1 MRKRQGFSCF
11 LAGVFLLFAITLMS
25 CSQPGAVEDAG
36 SVASIRV
43 VMDNNYP
50 PYVFE
55 DENGNLRGILID
67 QWKLWQE
74 RTGVKVEITAL
85 PWVEAMDGMEAGQF
99 DVIDTIFYTDERAEL
114 YDFTKPY
121 AEIDVRIFFQKNI
134 SGLAGAADLRGFRV
148 AVKSGDANAEYLL
161 DHGVKNLV
169 YYNSYEEIIR
179 AAAAQEEAIF
189 VIDQPPGLYFL
200 YKYNIQNQF
209 TYSDPLYG
217 GEFHRAVKKGD
228 SIILSLVNQGFS
240 RISQEEY
247 KDIDRHWL
255 GVSTENPYEKY
266 LPYMTLGGVIIALVI
281 FALFFFNR
289 ILQARIHHRT
299 VELQDAVSMLQSSES
314 RFREAVDFLP
324 IPISI
329 SEDDGKMWV
338 VNRKFTENYGYIL
351 NDIPT
356 ADSWMENAYPEPGY
370 REQVRAIWDQDV
382 TQSIKSG
389 NSTPLREYKVT
400 CKDGSLRDVE
410 IVTHPVGK
418 LWVAAFNDV
427 TERNQSEKN
436 LRLFK
441 ESVEN
446 ATDAIGMS
454 TPQGVHYYQN
464 EAFSQLFG
472 DVGDNPSATLYV
484 DENIGKDVFET
495 IKAGEQWIGEAKM
508 YAKDKSILNIFLRAY
523 ANMDDSGQIIG
534 LVGIH
539 TDISERKK
547 IEDALR
553 ESEIIFSSFLEHS
566 PVYVFFKDKNIRALR
581 LSKNYEQ
588 MLGMPLGELLG
599 KNMDELFPSEL
610 AKSMVADDMRI
621 LNEGKRILVT
631 EEFNGRIYETTKFP
645 IRKDGKPEMLAGFTL
660 DVTERKQAE
669 QALQESEENYRSLV
683 ELSPDGIV
691 VHRDGIVVF
700 ANSAS
705 AKLMHAGD
713 VSELLGKPV
722 IDFVHP
728 DERTRVL
735 RRIHKMTLEG
745 TKAPAMEEKFIR
757 LDGTIIDVEVVAMA
771 INYEG
776 RIAVQ
781 VVVRDITE
789 RKQMLDSLKASEEK
803 YRTLIDTINTGI
815 FMSSLD
821 GKFLQANSALV
832 EMSGYESIEEF
843 MQISA
848 QRLYANFDDRDKI
861 IDEVK
866 NQGFIKNRELL
877 SLKKDG
883 STYWISLSAVFLQG
897 EDGKPGF
904 LLGSVSDITER
915 KRAEQAIQQSERRF
929 RTLIENS
936 HDALALL
943 AEDGTILYEG
953 PTVRRITGYEPSERI
968 GKNALESIY
977 PEDMPIVV
985 QSLAKVLGGA
995 NNTVTAQFRS
1005 RKMDGTVW
1013 WTEATAT
1020 NLLHDPTVQAIVVN
1034 YRDITAKKQA
1044 DEQLRESENRFRQI
1058 VESSPMGMHIYE
1070 LNDADDSLIF
1080 AGANSAADRILG
1092 VDNSQFLGK
1101 TIEEA
1106 FPPLAATEV
1115 PQQYRLVA
1123 RHGNSWEQV
1132 QINYKHGSING
1143 AYELHAFQTGQNRMA
1158 VMFLDITDRK
1168 QAEAALRKS
1177 EERNRA
1183 IVAALPD
1190 LLFQIDLTH
1199 TFLDC
1204 VAADPSKLLLLPYQV
1219 IGRKVEDL
1227 FPQDVAEL
1235 VAVKIIE
1242 TLESSEMQV
1251 FSYSLM
1257 VGDKKRHFEGRM
1269 TLLDEESVLA
1279 LIRDITDSNQFEQ
1292 ALRESEQ
1299 RYRTL
1304 FEQANDAIFIETQDD
1319 KIVDANQRACQMLGY
1334 TREELLGMLVSD
1346 LIAPENHRSS
1356 QAIRQELSQ
1365 YGQKPFESLD
1375 VRKDGTY
1382 IPVEVTNSILP
1393 DGLALSIVRD
1403 ITERKHAEDEL
1414 RKTEAEIRLLNTE
1427 LEKRVIERTAQLE
1440 LANKELEAFAYSVSH
1455 DLRAPLRAIDGFS
1468 RIIVEDY
1475 GKQLDGEIQT
1485 LLAKVRAESHHMG
1498 QLIDAL
1504 LNLSRMTRAE
1514 MRMDRVDLSE
1524 LAHAI
1529 AEELRHSEAG
1539 RQVEWVIAEHV
1550 TTHGDV
1556 RLLRVVMENLIGNA
1570 WKFTSKTEAARIE
1583 FGIQRL
1589 DDELIY
1595 FVRDNGAGFN
1605 MAYANKLFGAFQRLH
1620 SVNEFDGTGIGLAT
1634 VQRIIYRHGGRVWAE
1649 SKVNL
1654 GATFF
1659 FTLG

>member
-1 MRKRQGFSCF
+1 MRKRQGYFG
-11 LAGVFLLFAITLMS
+11 LLVGIFLLLTSWLVS
-25 CSQPGAVEDAG
+25 CSPSGIFEHAAPVRTL
-36 SVASIRV
+36 RV

-55 DENGNLRGILID
+55 DDEGGLRGILVD
-67 QWKLWQE
+67 QWQLWEEQ
-74 RTGVKVEITAL
+74 TGVKVEITAL
-85 PWVEAMDGMEAGQF
+85 PWGQAMDEMKAGKF
-99 DVIDTIFYTDERAEL
+99 DVIDTIFYTEERASL

-121 AEIDVRIFFQKNI
+121 AQIDVRIFFPQNI
-134 SGLAGAADLRGFRV
+134 SGLASADDLRGFRV

-161 DHGVKNLV
+161 ERGVNALV
-169 YYNSYEEIIR
+169 YYDSYEEIIR
-179 AAAAQEEAIF
+179 AVAAQEETIF

-228 SIILSLVNQGFS
+228 SATLNLVNQGFS
-240 RISQEEY
+240 NISEKEY
-247 KDIDRHWL
+247 KEIDRRWL

-266 LPYMTLGGVIIALVI
+266 VPYMTLGGIIVALVI
-281 FALFFFNR
+281 LALFFFNR
-289 ILQARIHHRT
+289 ILQARIHART
-299 VELQDAVSMLQSSES
+299 VELQDAVSRIKSSEA

-329 SEDDGKMWV
+329 SEGNGNMLV
-338 VNRKFTENYGYIL
+338 VNRKFTENFGYCLEDIL
-351 NDIPT
+351 T
-356 ADSWMENAYPEPGY
+356 VADWFKTAYPEPGY
-370 REQVRAIWDQDV
+370 REQVLVIWGEDV
-382 TQSIKSG
+382 VQSTENG
-389 NSTPLREYKVT
+389 DSTPLREYKVT
-400 CKDGSLRDVE
+400 CKDGGLRDVE
-410 IVTHPVGK
+410 ILMHPVGK
-418 LWVAAFNDV
+418 LWVATFNDV
-427 TERNQSEKN
+427 TSRNLSEKT
-436 LRLFK
+436 LRLYK

-454 TPQGVHYYQN
+454 TPQGKHYYQN

-472 DVGDNPSATLYV
+472 DVGDDPPSTLYV
-484 DENIGKDVFET
+484 DEKIGREVFET
-495 IKAGEQWIGEAKM
+495 VQAGGQWVGEVQM
-508 YAKDKSILNIFLRAY
+508 YAKDKSLRNILLRAY
-523 ANMDDSGQIIG
+523 ANTDDNGQIIG

-539 TDISERKK
+539 TDISAYKK
-547 IEDALR
+547 VESALS
-553 ESEIIFSSFLEHS
+553 ESEMIFSSFLEHS
-566 PVYVFFKDKNIRALR
+566 PVYVFFKDKNVRALR
-581 LSKNYEQ
+581 LSRNYEQ
-588 MLGMPLGELLG
+588 MLGVPVEQALN
-599 KNMDELFPSEL
+599 KNMDELFPSDL
-610 AKSMVADDMRI
+610 AKSMVADDLRI
-621 LNEGKRILVT
+621 LNDGKRILVT
-631 EEFNGRIYETTKFP
+631 EEFNGRVYETTKFP
-645 IRKDGKPEMLAGFTL
+645 IYKDGKPEILAGFTL
-660 DVTERKQAE
+660 DVTERKLAE
-669 QALQESEENYRSLV
+669 TALRESEENYRNLV

-705 AKLMHAGD
+705 AKLMHASD

-728 DERTRVL
+728 DERARVL
-735 RRIHKMTLEG
+735 HRIQRMTLEG

-757 LDGTIIDVEVVAMA
+757 LDGTVIDVEVVAMS
-771 INYEG
+771 IYYEG
-776 RIAVQ
+776 QIAVQ

-821 GKFLQANSALV
+821 GKFLQVNSALV
-832 EMSGYESIEEF
+832 EMSGYGSIEEF
-843 MQISA
+843 MQVSA
-848 QRLYANFDDRDKI
+848 QRLYANLDDRNKI
-861 IDEVK
+861 INEVK

-904 LLGSVSDITER
+904 LLGSVSDITDR
-915 KRAEQAIQQSERRF
+915 KRAEQAIQQSEQRF

-936 HDALALL
+936 NDALALL
-943 AEDGTILYEG
+943 AADGTILYEG
-953 PTVRRITGYEPSERI
+953 PTVSRITGYEPSERI
-968 GKNALESIY
+968 GKNSLESIY
-977 PEDMPIVV
+977 PEDMPIVA
-985 QSLAKVLGGA
+985 QSLAKVLRAA

-1005 RKMDGTVW
+1005 RKSDGTIW
-1013 WTEATAT
+1013 WTDATAT
-1020 NLLHDPTVQAIVVN
+1020 NLLHDPTVEAIVVN
-1034 YRDITAKKQA
+1034 YRDITEKKQA
-1044 DEQLRESENRFRQI
+1044 DEQLRESEIRFRQI
-1058 VESSPMGMHIYE
+1058 VESSPMGMHTYE
-1070 LNDADDSLIF
+1070 LNDADDSLVF

-1106 FPPLAATEV
+1106 FPPLAATDV

-1123 RHGNSWEQV
+1123 RHGHNWEQI
-1132 QINYKHGSING
+1132 QINYEHGSING
-1143 AYELHAFQTGQNRMA
+1143 AYEIHAFQTGQNRMA

-1204 VAADPSKLLLLPYQV
+1204 VAADPGKLLLPPDQV
-1219 IGRKVEDL
+1219 VGRKVEEL
-1227 FPQDVAEL
+1227 LPQDVAEL
-1235 VAVKIIE
+1235 TAIKVIE
-1242 TLESSEMQV
+1242 TLESNEMQV
-1251 FSYSLM
+1251 FNYSLM
-1257 VGDKKRHFEGRM
+1257 VGGKKRYFEGRM
-1269 TLLDEESVLA
+1269 TPLDEESVLA
-1279 LIRDITDSNQFEQ
+1279 LIRDITDAKQFEH
-1292 ALRESEQ
+1292 ALRENEQ

-1319 KIVDANQRACQMLGY
+1319 KILDANQRACQMLGY
-1334 TREELLGMLVSD
+1334 TREEFLNMRVSD
-1346 LIAPENHRSS
+1346 LISPENHRKS
-1356 QAIRQELSQ
+1356 QAIRQELSSF
-1365 YGQKPFESLD
+1365 GQKPFESID
-1375 VRKDGTY
+1375 VHKNGTY

-1403 ITERKHAEDEL
+1403 ITERKRAEDEL

-1427 LEKRVIERTAQLE
+1427 LEQRVNERTAQLA

-1468 RIIVEDY
+1468 RIIIEDY
-1475 GKQLDGEIQT
+1475 GEQLDGEIQT

-1524 LAHAI
+1524 LVHSI
-1529 AEELRHSEAG
+1529 AEELEQAETG

-1570 WKFTSKTEAARIE
+1570 WKFTSKTEATRIE
-1583 FGIQRL
+1583 FGVQRL
-1589 DDELIY
+1589 DNELVY

-1620 SVNEFDGTGIGLAT
+1620 SANEFDGTGIGLAT

-1649 SKVNL
+1649 SEVNL

>member
-55 DENGNLRGILID
+55 DENGKLRGILID
-67 QWKLWQE
+67 QWELWQE

-217 GEFHRAVKKGD
+217 GEFHRAVKKDD

-299 VELQDAVSMLQSSES
+299 VELQDAVSMLQCSES

-382 TQSIKSG
+382 MQSIKSG

-705 AKLMHAGD
+705 AKLMRAGD
-713 VSELLGKPV
+713 VSELLGKSV

-728 DERTRVL
+728 DERPLVL
-735 RRIHKMTLEG
+735 RRIAQMTTEG
-745 TKAPAMEEKFIR
+745 TKAPALEEKFIR

-771 INYEG
+771 IHYEG
-776 RIAVQ
+776 MSAVQ
-781 VVVRDITE
+781 VVVRDIT
-789 RKQMLDSLKASEEK
+789 
-803 YRTLIDTINTGI
+803 
-815 FMSSLD
+815 
-821 GKFLQANSALV
+821 
-832 EMSGYESIEEF
+832 
-843 MQISA
+843 
-848 QRLYANFDDRDKI
+848 
-861 IDEVK
+861 
-866 NQGFIKNRELL
+866 
-877 SLKKDG
+877 
-883 STYWISLSAVFLQG
+883 
-897 EDGKPGF
+897 
-904 LLGSVSDITER
+904 
-915 KRAEQAIQQSERRF
+915 
-929 RTLIENS
+929 
-936 HDALALL
+936 
-943 AEDGTILYEG
+943 
-953 PTVRRITGYEPSERI
+953 
-968 GKNALESIY
+968 
-977 PEDMPIVV
+977 
-985 QSLAKVLGGA
+985 
-995 NNTVTAQFRS
+995 
-1005 RKMDGTVW
+1005 
-1013 WTEATAT
+1013 
-1020 NLLHDPTVQAIVVN
+1020 
-1034 YRDITAKKQA
+1034 
-1044 DEQLRESENRFRQI
+1044 
-1058 VESSPMGMHIYE
+1058 
-1070 LNDADDSLIF
+1070 
-1080 AGANSAADRILG
+1080 
-1092 VDNSQFLGK
+1092 
-1101 TIEEA
+1101 
-1106 FPPLAATEV
+1106 
-1115 PQQYRLVA
+1115 
-1123 RHGNSWEQV
+1123 
-1132 QINYKHGSING
+1132 
-1143 AYELHAFQTGQNRMA
+1143 
-1158 VMFLDITDRK
+1158 DRK
-1168 QAEAALRKS
+1168 KAEIALRKS

-1190 LLFQIDLTH
+1190 LLFQIDVNH

-1204 VAADPSKLLLLPYQV
+1204 IASNPGKLLLPPDQI
-1219 IGRKVEDL
+1219 IGRKIGDL

-1235 VAVKIIE
+1235 TAAKMLA
-1242 TLESSEMQV
+1242 TLASGEMQV
-1251 FSYSLM
+1251 YNYLLT
-1257 VGDKKRHFEGRM
+1257 VGGKRQFFEGRM
-1269 TLLDEESVLA
+1269 TLLDEDSVLT
-1279 LIRDITDSNQFEQ
+1279 LVRDITDWNQFEQ

-1319 KIVDANQRACQMLGY
+1319 KILDANQRACQMLGY

-1356 QAIRQELSQ
+1356 LAIRQELSQ

-1403 ITERKHAEDEL
+1403 ITERKRAEDEL

-1475 GKQLDGEIQT
+1475 GEQLDGEIQT

-1529 AEELRHSEAG
+1529 AEELGHSETG